1 MKDICIHDFSESC
14 SPSCDACFDTLLVLS
29 GWVDLRNQNFYTEIM
44 GIVT

>member
-14 SPSCDACFDTLLVLS
+14 SPSCDACFDTLLS
-29 GWVDLRNQNFYTEIM
+29 GWVDLRNQNCCTEIT